1 MIFFDYFLYL
11 PYLHLREFVT
21 TQYIPMLKSIL
32 RIAVRHLRKR
42 KGYAALNILGL
53 TAGIA
58 CCLLIFEYVAYERS
72 YENFNP
78 NADRVLRVQNEEYQY
93 GKMVVPC
100 ASSMPALAPALK
112 KDFPEVE
119 SVCRLTRISSLL
131 GNDARNIRFKEDE
144 VYYADPATLDIFA
157 VRLVEGDARTALAD
171 PNKIVISETEARKY
185 FGTEDALGKVLTTHG
200 DGNAR
205 PLLVTGVFRS
215 YPANSHFRPDLLI
228 SYKTRSQVNGTYGAA
243 NDPIETSWSW
253 TDFYTYV
260 MLRPGADER
269 QFAGKLPDFIDRH
282 LNNQPEMKA
291 NKDRYGLTLMPLKD
305 IHLYSHYTEEM
316 EANGDGQSVFFLF
329 LIAFF
334 VISIA
339 WINYINLATARSLER
354 AREVGVRKVLGAL
367 RRELIR
373 QFMLESFLLN
383 LAALVLATLAV
394 LAVNPLF
401 GQLTG
406 RALPS
411 MIVLPARFWAYFT
424 GIFIGG
430 TLLAGIYPALVLSRY
445 QPVKVLKGIFK
456 NAAGGQWLRKGLIVG
471 QFAASIILIAG
482 TLIVYRQVAYMR
494 NQRLGV
500 NIDQTLVVK
509 GAGSGLKDSAY
520 QDVFQSFKGEVLQV
534 AGVKSLTASSNV
546 MGEEILWS
554 TDWYW
559 MGNPAGAKKIENFM
573 LGIDENFVPAY
584 GIRMAAGRNF
594 SREFPSDRR
603 GVLLNE
609 TAVRIL
615 GFPSPQA
622 AVGQL
627 VSTGWQPY
635 DSVRVVGVVGD
646 YHNEGLQKAI
656 QPLVFLPNRDRRG
669 NYSIKVQAT
678 DAARTVA
685 AIKSIWDRHFPG
697 DPYNYFFLDEFFSRQ
712 YAENQRFGEVFSLF
726 AVIAIAIACFGLLG
740 LSAYNVLQ
748 RTKEIGIRKV
758 LGASVSSLLYLL
770 SRDFLV
776 LVGVAFVVAVPV
788 TWAVMDSWLQSFAY
802 RIGIS
807 WWVFGLAGLVA
818 VVVAF
823 VTVGG
828 QAMKAATANPVRA
841 LRSE

>member
-1 MIFFDYFLYL
+1 MQKNT
-11 PYLHLREFVT
+11 LRTAF
-21 TQYIPMLKSIL
+21 
-32 RIAVRHLRKR
+32 RHLRKR
-42 KGYAALNILGL
+42 KGSAALNILGL

-78 NADRVLRVQNEEYQY
+78 NADRIVRIQNEEYQH

-100 ASSMPALAPALK
+100 ASSMPALGPALK

-119 SVCRLTRISSLL
+119 SVCRLTRIWSLV
-131 GNDARNIRFKEDE
+131 GNDARNIRFREDE
-144 VYYADPATLDIFA
+144 IYYVDPAMLNIFA
-157 VRLVEGDARTALAD
+157 VRLVKGDIGTALAD
-171 PNKIVISETEARKY
+171 PNTIVISETEARKY
-185 FGTEDALGKVLTTHG
+185 FGTEDPLGKVLTTHG
-200 DGNAR
+200 DGNSR
-205 PLLVTGVFRS
+205 PLLVTGVFRD

-228 SYKTRSQVNGTYGAA
+228 SYKTRSQVNGTYGTA

-260 MLRPGADER
+260 LLRPGADER

-291 NKDRYGLTLMPLKD
+291 NRDRYGLTVMPMRY

-334 VISIA
+334 IISIA

-354 AREVGVRKVLGAL
+354 AREVGVRKVLGA
-367 RRELIR
+367 RRHELIR

-383 LAALVLATLAV
+383 LAALALAMLAV

-401 GQLTG
+401 GHLTG

-411 MIVLPARFWAYFT
+411 MITLPARYWTYFAVV
-424 GIFIGG
+424 FVGG
-430 TLLAGIYPALVLSRY
+430 TLLSGIYPALVLSRY
-445 QPVKVLKGIFK
+445 HPVKVLKGVYK

-482 TLIVYRQVAYMR
+482 TLIVYRQVSFMR

-500 NIDQTLVVK
+500 DIDQTLVLK

-520 QDVFQSFKGEVLQV
+520 RDVYQAFKGDVLLV

-559 MGNPAGAKKIENFM
+559 IGNPAGTKKIENFM
-573 LGIDENFVPAY
+573 LGVDEDFVPAY

-594 SREFPSDRR
+594 SHEFPSDRR
-603 GVLLNE
+603 AVLLNE

-615 GFPSPQA
+615 GFPSPKA

-627 VSTGWQPY
+627 VSTGWKPY
-635 DSVRVVGVVGD
+635 DSLQVVGVVAD

-656 QPLVFLPNRDRRG
+656 QPLVLLPNRDRRG
-669 NYSIKVQAT
+669 NYSIKAQAT
-678 DAARTVA
+678 DADRIVA
-685 AIKSIWDRHFPG
+685 AIKGIWDRHFPG

-712 YAENQRFGEVFSLF
+712 YAENQRFGAVFSLF
-726 AVIAIAIACFGLLG
+726 AVFAIAIACFGLLG

-770 SRDFLV
+770 SRDFLM
-776 LVGVAFVVAVPV
+776 LVGVAFVVAVPL
-788 TWAVMDSWLQSFAY
+788 TWLVMDSWLQNFAY

-807 WWVFGLAGLVA
+807 WWVFGLAGLAAVA
-818 VVVAF
+818 VAF

-828 QAMKAATANPVRA
+828 QAMRAATANPVAA